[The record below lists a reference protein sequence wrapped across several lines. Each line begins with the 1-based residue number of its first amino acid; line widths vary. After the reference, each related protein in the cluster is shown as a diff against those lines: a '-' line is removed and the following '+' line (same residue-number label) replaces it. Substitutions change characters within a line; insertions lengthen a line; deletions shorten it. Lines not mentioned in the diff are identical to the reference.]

1 MDVDYDIN
9 GLLGLRLRG
18 PADALARAAARQ
30 LDPLRPAPLS
40 RVPDVVVSH
49 FDGPSG
55 RVQGHRLGDA
65 GDGQLCVFDDT
76 QFALVHRGSVIS
88 VPFDAVG
95 STCEVRCTS
104 DSGMR
109 KLLIDYVRPAL
120 QLSLLPKRALA
131 VHSAAASYNGKGLLF
146 AGWAESGKT
155 EAMLGFLQAGASFVS
170 DKWTIVA
177 GDGSSLLNF
186 PTPITVRDW
195 MIDLIPGLRS
205 RLTRTGLFRA
215 RAAAAATSVLKSGG
229 ALNKVPGVSEIK
241 GLADLAGR
249 VSVTHNQ
256 LFGDAANGS
265 DGWQSAASAPLETVF
280 FLLTSD
286 SQKIQVR
293 PAEAA
298 EVAGRLA
305 DCAQYERRAFYGLY
319 GRFRYAFPQRRN
331 ALIEGARDTE
341 AELLTEA
348 LSSKR
353 IFAVEAPFPFNP
365 AALHEALRPFC
376 D

>member
-9 GLLGLRLRG
+9 GLLGLRLRD
-18 PADALARAAARQ
+18 PVEALARAAARQ
-30 LDPLRPAPLS
+30 FDPLRPAPLPGD
-40 RVPDVVVSH
+40 PDVVISH
-49 FDGPSG
+49 LDGSSG
-55 RVQGHRLGDA
+55 RIVGHRLGDA
-65 GDGQLCVFDDT
+65 GDGQHCVFDDT
-76 QFALVHRGSVIS
+76 HFALVHRGSVIS

-95 STCEVRCTS
+95 STCEVRCTP

-120 QLSLLPKRALA
+120 HLSLLSKGALA
-131 VHSAAASYNGKGLLF
+131 LHSAAASYNGKGLLF

-177 GDGSSLLNF
+177 GDGSSVHNF

-205 RLTRTGLFRA
+205 RLTHTGLLRA
-215 RAAAAATSVLKSGG
+215 RAAAAATSVLKAGG

-265 DGWQSAASAPLETVF
+265 DGWQSATSAPLETVF

-298 EVAGRLA
+298 AVAGRLA
-305 DCAQYERRAFYGLY
+305 DCALYERRAFYGLY
-319 GRFRYAFPQRRN
+319 RRFRYAFPQRGS
-331 ALIEGARDTE
+331 ALIEGARAAE
-341 AELLTEA
+341 AEMLTHA

-353 IFAVEAPFPFNP
+353 IFSVEAPFPFNP

>member
-1 MDVDYDIN
+1 MDIDYDIN

-18 PADALARAAARQ
+18 PTDALARAAARQ
-30 LDPLRPAPLS
+30 FDPLRPAPLS
-40 RVPDVVVSH
+40 RDPDVVISH
-49 FDGPSG
+49 FDGSSG
-55 RVQGHRLGDA
+55 RFAGHRLGDA
-65 GDGQLCVFDDT
+65 GDGQHCVFDDT
-76 QFALVHRGSVIS
+76 RLALVHRGSVIS

-95 STCEVRCTS
+95 SMCEVRCTS

-109 KLLIDYVRPAL
+109 RLLIDYVRPAL
-120 QLSLLPKRALA
+120 QLSLLPKGALA
-131 VHSAAASYNGKGLLF
+131 LHSAAASYNGKGLLF

-177 GDGSSLLNF
+177 GDGSSVYSF

-205 RLTRTGLFRA
+205 RLTRTGLLRA
-215 RAAAAATSVLKSGG
+215 RAAAAAASVLKSGG

-256 LFGDAANGS
+256 LFGDAANGNG
-265 DGWQSAASAPLETVF
+265 GWQSTASVPLETVF
-280 FLLTSD
+280 FLLTRD

-305 DCAQYERRAFYGLY
+305 DCARYERRSFYGLY
-319 GRFRYAFPQRRN
+319 RRFRYAFPQRRSV
-331 ALIEGARDTE
+331 LIEGARDTE
-341 AELLTEA
+341 AEMLTQA

-353 IFAVEAPFPFNP
+353 VFAVEAPFPFNP

-376 D
+376 E

>member
-1 MDVDYDIN
+1 MDFDYDIN

-40 RVPDVVVSH
+40 RNPDVVVSH
-49 FDGPSG
+49 FDGPAS
-55 RVQGHRLGDA
+55 RVQGYRLGDA

-76 QFALVHRGSVIS
+76 QFALIHRGSVIS

-155 EAMLGFLQAGASFVS
+155 EAMLGFLQAGALFVS
-170 DKWTIVA
+170 DKWTMVS
-177 GDGSSLLNF
+177 GDGSSVLNF

-205 RLTRTGLFRA
+205 RLTRTGLLRA

-256 LFGDAANGS
+256 LFGGVANES

-280 FLLTSD
+280 FLLTSE

-293 PAEAA
+293 PAQAA

-319 GRFRYAFPQRRN
+319 RRFRYAFPQRRN

-341 AELLTEA
+341 AELLTQA
-348 LSSKR
+348 LASKH

>member
-1 MDVDYDIN
+1 
-9 GLLGLRLRG
+9 
-18 PADALARAAARQ
+18 
-30 LDPLRPAPLS
+30 
-40 RVPDVVVSH
+40 
-49 FDGPSG
+49 
-55 RVQGHRLGDA
+55 
-65 GDGQLCVFDDT
+65 
-76 QFALVHRGSVIS
+76 
-88 VPFDAVG
+88 
-95 STCEVRCTS
+95 
-104 DSGMR
+104 
-109 KLLIDYVRPAL
+109 
-120 QLSLLPKRALA
+120 LA
-131 VHSAAASYNGKGLLF
+131 VHSAAASYKGRGLLF

-177 GDGSSLLNF
+177 GDGSSVLNF

-215 RAAAAATSVLKSGG
+215 RAAAAATSVLKAGG
-229 ALNKVPGVSEIK
+229 GLNKVPGVSEIK

-256 LFGDAANGS
+256 LFGDAAANGS
-265 DGWQSAASAPLETVF
+265 GGWQSITSAPLETVF

-286 SQKIQVR
+286 SQQIQVR

-305 DCAQYERRAFYGLY
+305 DCAQYERRAFNGLY
-319 GRFRYAFPQRRN
+319 QRFRYAFPHRRN
-331 ALIEGARDTE
+331 ALIEGARDAE
-341 AELLTEA
+341 AELLTQA
-348 LSSKR
+348 LASKR

>member
-1 MDVDYDIN
+1 
-9 GLLGLRLRG
+9 LRG

-30 LDPLRPAPLS
+30 FDPLRPTPLA
-40 RVPDVVVSH
+40 RDPEVVVSH
-49 FDGPSG
+49 LDGPS
-55 RVQGHRLGDA
+55 RRIAGHRLGDA

-76 QFALVHRGSVIS
+76 RLALVHRGSVIS

-95 STCEVRCTS
+95 ATCEIRCTP

-120 QLSLLPKRALA
+120 QLSLLPKGALA

-155 EAMLGFLQAGASFVS
+155 EAMLGFLQAGADFVS

-177 GDGSSLLNF
+177 GDGSSVNSF

-195 MIDLIPGLRS
+195 MIDLIPGLRD
-205 RLTRTGLFRA
+205 RLTRSGLFRA
-215 RAAAAATSVLKSGG
+215 RAAAAASSVLKSGG
-229 ALNKVPGVSEIK
+229 ALNKVPGVNEFK
-241 GLADLAGR
+241 GLVDLAGR

-256 LFGDAANGS
+256 LFGETAANGS
-265 DGWQSAASAPLETVF
+265 RGWQSKVTAPLETVF

-286 SQKIQVR
+286 NQKIQVR
-293 PAEAA
+293 PAEPA
-298 EVAGRLA
+298 EVAVRLA

-319 GRFRYAFPQRRN
+319 RRFMYAFPKRRN
-331 ALIEGARDTE
+331 ALIESARDTE
-341 AELLTEA
+341 AEMLAKA

-353 IFAVEAPFPFNP
+353 VFAVEAPFPFNP

-376 D
+376 E